1 MKPTTKVLML
11 YLLLLCSSIVW
22 AQGTIQLK
30 SENIFQKNGLGSV
43 QVNAI
48 AQDKFGFL
56 WLGTMNGLYKYDG
69 YTLQLFKTNHEGKT
83 LLSSYIANLFFDS
96 KNNLWILNDEN
107 GLNRYNIL
115 TDKLDQYVS
124 DKKNENT
131 IANNHVEQ
139 IIEDKNGNYWLA
151 TNDGLDKLEIKAD
164 SKGSENVTITHFKS
178 QIENS
183 GSLPGMRIN
192 SVLPSGNSIWCGTD
206 AGLCEIDIS
215 SNNVTRHLEITS
227 GEDKNSTITCIVED
241 KTHNVWIGTSSSGI
255 WMLNKSLTGQPVFT
269 QVIKSTDLSNA
280 FVSSLMFDNNFNLWI
295 GTKGGGAIKYN
306 LISQKADDIAQE
318 TTGGK
323 RINALFR
330 DVTGVIWMAHENG
343 LNKVLD
349 KKQFSNLEFANAPF
363 NFKDNVYV
371 YAVLEDMQGN
381 VWMGTEKEGLY
392 KYNPQTKSVIHYSVQ
407 SQPPYKLKSN
417 DVYALAEN
425 KFMIYIGTSTGLNV
439 VNKLTGAC
447 IQLPDQLYDLNIN
460 SISMDSKGDIWM
472 GLMNYGICKL
482 DYLTWQCTFYQDDEK
497 TKSAENGN
505 NDVKSILCG
514 KDNLLYLA
522 TDSGLKV
529 FNTISKTFKRYRS
542 VPDNPL
548 TISSNRVTAMYQDK
562 EGKLWVT
569 TNNGGF
575 NLFNPQS
582 EEFTR
587 IRCQYLNEN
596 TEVYSILPDSK
607 NNLWLSTKVG
617 IVKYEKFSN
626 NFVLFDKTDGTISKE
641 FNAGA
646 FFKNKRGD
654 IYYGGING
662 ITIFNPDSIATF
674 TGDFK
679 MAYNS
684 VQANNH
690 TLAFEFNDKGEQMVT
705 LNPDEYSFS
714 IDFTAL
720 NFIAPE
726 KIQYAIKLEGV
737 DKDWIS
743 KGNNHSINYN
753 NLSPGVYHFKFRA
766 SMGEGDWK
774 ESPTDLVIIIKPPFY
789 KTWWFLALISILI
802 TSSAYTIIRLRVMRI
817 TEQKKKE
824 VEMQS
829 IKMKHQFLA
838 NMSHEIRTP
847 MNSVIGF
854 TTLLQDTPLNNEQK
868 NYLSAIQSQAENL
881 LVIIN
886 DILDFSKIDA
896 GKIILN
902 KEPVLLQKIID
913 KVYSTLYLK
922 AQEKGLYFVIEK
934 LSDVPNVIF
943 TDEVRMYQILTNLLN
958 NAIKF
963 TEKGKVG
970 LQIMK
975 LEENEKSVQLQFK
988 VYDTGIG
995 IPQEKLPIIFDL
1007 FTQVNMDS
1015 AKKFGGTGLG
1025 LSITRQLVQLHGGA
1039 ISVESEENNGTT
1051 FHVDIP
1057 FEKIEQ
1063 LGKAD
1068 KQELPPAAQHHINGK
1083 TNDLKIAPVKTEKE
1097 EQAPKHKPHILLA
1110 EDNTF
1115 NQMLAKTVI
1124 NKYLPDA
1131 DLTIANNGKE
1141 VMKHLNNGSEYDI
1154 ILMDVQMPEM
1164 DGFETTRTIR
1174 HSNNPRYATIPI
1186 IACTAGVTPPEVEE
1200 CYKSGMDDFLA
1211 KPFQPNDL
1219 VNKINY
1225 HINTIKDSTN
1235 N

>member
-11 YLLLLCSSIVW
+11 YLLLLCSSVVW

-69 YTLQLFKTNHEGKT
+69 YTLQLFKTNHEGKP

-115 TDKLDQYVS
+115 NDKLDQFVS

-131 IANNHVEQ
+131 IANNHVVQ
-139 IIEDKNGNYWLA
+139 IVEDKNGNYWLA
-151 TNDGLDKLEIKAD
+151 TNDGLDKLEINTD
-164 SKGSENVTITHFKS
+164 SKGNETLLVTHFKS
-178 QIENS
+178 ESENS

-192 SVLPSGNSIWCGTD
+192 TIFPSGNAVWCGTD
-206 AGLCEIDIS
+206 AGLCEIDINT
-215 SNNVTRHLEITS
+215 NNISRHTEIQI
-227 GEDKNSTITCIVED
+227 GEDKNSNITCIAED
-241 KTHNVWIGTSSSGI
+241 KTHNVWIGTSSNGI

-269 QVIKSTDLSNA
+269 QIIKATDLSNS
-280 FVSSLMFDNNFNLWI
+280 FVSSLLFDNNFNLWI

-306 LISQKADDIAQE
+306 LISQKAEDIADE

-343 LNKVLD
+343 MNKVLD

-392 KYNPQTKSVIHYSVQ
+392 KYNPQTKQVIHYSVQ
-407 SQPPYKLKSN
+407 SQPPYKLMSN

-425 KFMIYIGTSTGLNV
+425 KFMIYIGTASGLNV

-447 IQLPDQLYDLNIN
+447 IQLPDQLYPMNIN

-472 GLMNYGICKL
+472 GLMDYGICKL
-482 DYLTWQCTFYQDDEK
+482 DYLTWQCTFYQDNEK
-497 TKSAENGN
+497 TKSALNAN

-529 FNTISKTFKRYRS
+529 FNTVTKTFKRYRS

-548 TISSNRVTAMYQDK
+548 TISSNRVTAMYQDSD
-562 EGKLWVT
+562 GKLWVT

-587 IRCQYLNEN
+587 IHCPYMNEN

-607 NNLWLSTKVG
+607 NNLWLSTKIG

-646 FFKNKRGD
+646 FHKNKRGD

-662 ITIFNPDSIATF
+662 ITIFNPDSISTF

-679 MAYNS
+679 MAFNK
-684 VQANNH
+684 VQASNRIIP
-690 TLAFEFNDKGEQMVT
+690 FEFNEKGEQIIT
-705 LNPDEYSFS
+705 LSPDDYSFS

-726 KIQYAIKLEGV
+726 KIQYAYKL
-737 DKDWIS
+737 
-743 KGNNHSINYN
+743 
-753 NLSPGVYHFKFRA
+753 
-766 SMGEGDWK
+766 
-774 ESPTDLVIIIKPPFY
+774 
-789 KTWWFLALISILI
+789 
-802 TSSAYTIIRLRVMRI
+802 
-817 TEQKKKE
+817 
-824 VEMQS
+824 
-829 IKMKHQFLA
+829 
-838 NMSHEIRTP
+838 
-847 MNSVIGF
+847 
-854 TTLLQDTPLNNEQK
+854 
-868 NYLSAIQSQAENL
+868 
-881 LVIIN
+881 
-886 DILDFSKIDA
+886 
-896 GKIILN
+896 
-902 KEPVLLQKIID
+902 
-913 KVYSTLYLK
+913 
-922 AQEKGLYFVIEK
+922 
-934 LSDVPNVIF
+934 
-943 TDEVRMYQILTNLLN
+943 
-958 NAIKF
+958 
-963 TEKGKVG
+963 
-970 LQIMK
+970 
-975 LEENEKSVQLQFK
+975 
-988 VYDTGIG
+988 
-995 IPQEKLPIIFDL
+995 
-1007 FTQVNMDS
+1007 
-1015 AKKFGGTGLG
+1015 
-1025 LSITRQLVQLHGGA
+1025 
-1039 ISVESEENNGTT
+1039 
-1051 FHVDIP
+1051 
-1057 FEKIEQ
+1057 
-1063 LGKAD
+1063 
-1068 KQELPPAAQHHINGK
+1068 
-1083 TNDLKIAPVKTEKE
+1083 
-1097 EQAPKHKPHILLA
+1097 
-1110 EDNTF
+1110 
-1115 NQMLAKTVI
+1115 
-1124 NKYLPDA
+1124 
-1131 DLTIANNGKE
+1131 
-1141 VMKHLNNGSEYDI
+1141 
-1154 ILMDVQMPEM
+1154 
-1164 DGFETTRTIR
+1164 
-1174 HSNNPRYATIPI
+1174 
-1186 IACTAGVTPPEVEE
+1186 
-1200 CYKSGMDDFLA
+1200 
-1211 KPFQPNDL
+1211 
-1219 VNKINY
+1219 
-1225 HINTIKDSTN
+1225 
-1235 N
+1235 